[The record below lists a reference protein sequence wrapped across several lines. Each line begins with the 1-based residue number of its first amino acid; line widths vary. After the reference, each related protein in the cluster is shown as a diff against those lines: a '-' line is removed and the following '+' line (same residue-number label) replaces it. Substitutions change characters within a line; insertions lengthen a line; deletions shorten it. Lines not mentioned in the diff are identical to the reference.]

1 LYICVVIKKK
11 HIMTNKI
18 SVDRLTFT
26 RLKKEYQT
34 ATKSSKD
41 VFIFDGKVL
50 LTSYAKYLIEYLT
63 PMFK

>member
-1 LYICVVIKKK
+1 
-11 HIMTNKI
+11 MTNTI

>member
-1 LYICVVIKKK
+1 
-11 HIMTNKI
+11 MSNTI
-18 SVDRLTFT
+18 SVDKTTFT

-34 ATKSSKD
+34 AIQSSKD
-41 VFIFDGKVL
+41 IFIFDGNEI